1 MTPQNQQALS
11 PVSRGTGLSISHV
24 SKTFPGTRALDD
36 VSFRV
41 DPGDIHALLGG
52 NGSGKSTLIK
62 ILAGV
67 YTADPGGTVRIGE
80 LEQDAGQV
88 DAEWSRHAG
97 MSFVHQDLGLFAPLS
112 VGENL
117 FAAQPYPRTGGKINW
132 GRLHREAQEV
142 LDRLEIEIDAE
153 TELVRLRPSDQTLVA
168 IARAMRGREEFH
180 GGVLVLDEPT
190 ARLPAGEVDF
200 VLGALRRYSEQG
212 QTILFVSHRLEEVL
226 SIAAAVTVLRDGRVI
241 ESRPAQGLTQEDLV
255 TAIAG
260 RALASAEPS
269 ATTTTTAEGA
279 LLEVRGL
286 AGGPLR
292 KIDLAVAPG
301 EVLGVAGVVGSGR
314 TSLLEM
320 VFGALPREPDTV
332 FLAGEPLPPADI
344 PTAIERGLC
353 YVPEDR
359 ASQGGFMDLTV
370 AQNLSASEPSRFG
383 GYWWLSGRRERAAS
397 EEAVDAYSVRT
408 AGVDAP
414 LASLSG
420 GNQQKVVVARAMA
433 RDPRLLLLDE
443 PTQGVDVGAR
453 AEIYGHIDRA
463 IQGGSAALLVSSD
476 FDELVQL
483 SHRVIVIS
491 GGSVV
496 AECRRGEFDQH
507 WLTGRIYG
515 T

>member
-1 MTPQNQQALS
+1 M
-11 PVSRGTGLSISHV
+11 
-24 SKTFPGTRALDD
+24 ALDD

-41 DPGDIHALLGG
+41 APGDIHALLGG

-67 YTADPGGTVRIGE
+67 YSADPGGTVRIGE
-80 LEQDAGQV
+80 QEKDAQSL
-88 DAEWSRHAG
+88 DAEWSRLAG

-142 LDRLEIEIDAE
+142 LDRLEIEIEAE

-226 SIAAAVTVLRDGRVI
+226 SIADAVTVLRDGRVI
-241 ESRPAQGLTQEDLV
+241 ESRSAQGLTQDDLV

-260 RALASAEPS
+260 RALANAEPS
-269 ATTTTTAEGA
+269 ATGTKGEGA
-279 LLEVRGL
+279 LLEVRNL

-292 KIDLAVAPG
+292 EISLAVAPG

-320 VFGALPREPDTV
+320 VFGALPREPGTV
-332 FLAGEPLPPADI
+332 FLAGEPLPPNDI
-344 PTAIERGLC
+344 PKAIERGLC

-359 ASQGGFMDLTV
+359 ASQAGFMDLTV

-383 GYWWLSGRRERAAS
+383 GRWWLSGRRERRAS
-397 EEAVDAYSVRT
+397 QEAVAAFGVRT
-408 AGVDAP
+408 AGVEAP

-433 RDPRLLLLDE
+433 RNPKLLLLDE

-463 IQGGSAALLVSSD
+463 ITAGSAALLVSSD
-476 FDELVQL
+476 FDELVHL
-483 SHRVIVIS
+483 SHRVIVIA
-491 GGSVV
+491 GGQIV
-496 AECRRGEFDQH
+496 AECRRGDFDQH